1 MILGTDYYIIEIQMK
16 ESRHSEDLSF
26 LNDSDPNIL
35 APIAT
40 HQPIQKNPVF
50 YQRQNNHPTKNTV
63 LNVLSANRSSGKLEF
78 NDELIDYLALDENN
92 SNLNVVTFLGPK
104 QVGKSFLVDFIISRE
119 EKSASRFLSKSPKPL
134 INMPTYEVRGK
145 NG

>member
-1 MILGTDYYIIEIQMK
+1 MSVAHPTCPHNA
-16 ESRHSEDLSF
+16 R
-26 LNDSDPNIL
+26 
-35 APIAT
+35 T
-40 HQPIQKNPVF
+40 HRITTHIPIQKNPVF